1 MEICNIKKSYGKK
14 NVLKDISFTAKN
26 GECIGILGGNGSGK
40 STLMEIMAGIIKP
53 DGGSFTAFGTDFL
66 KNGTK
71 RSELVGY
78 VPQSTPLIEELS
90 ALDNLRLWYDG
101 ETMRASLGGG
111 VLSMLGI
118 NEFLKVTVSKMS
130 GGMKKRLSIGC
141 SVAHNPRILLL
152 DEPGAALDL
161 VCKESIADYLI
172 SFKSSGGIVIL
183 ATHDIQE
190 ISLCD
195 RLFILKNGEL
205 TPYRFDGNVHRLAEL
220 L

>member
-14 NVLKDISFTAKN
+14 NVLKDISFTAKS

-53 DGGSFTAFGTDFL
+53 DGGSFTVSGTELL
-66 KNGTK
+66 KNGKK

-101 ETMRASLGGG
+101 EKMRASLGGG

-161 VCKESIADYLI
+161 VCKESIADYLL
-172 SFKSSGGIVIL
+172 SFKAGGGTVIL

-195 RLFILKNGEL
+195 RLFILKSGEL